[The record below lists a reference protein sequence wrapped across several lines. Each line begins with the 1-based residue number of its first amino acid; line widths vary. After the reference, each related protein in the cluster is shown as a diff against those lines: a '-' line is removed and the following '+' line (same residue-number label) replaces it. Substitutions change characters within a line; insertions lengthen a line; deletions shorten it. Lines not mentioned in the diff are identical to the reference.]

1 MDIIVV
7 SDVFGITPALI
18 ALCEELNT
26 VKIVDPYNGIKMNFK
41 NESEAYSYF
50 MEQIGLDAYL
60 AALSKQIEQCSAVV
74 MLIGFS
80 VGASAIWRL
89 SEKVSDN
96 RVNHA
101 VCFYGSQIR
110 NYTNIN
116 PQFEIEVVFPS
127 SEPHFDVNKLK
138 DYLSKKQNVK
148 TRQVACLHGFMNYHS
163 SNYNRIVYHEQ
174 LNILS
179 LKAR

>member
-7 SDVFGITPALI
+7 SDVFGITPALM
-18 ALCEELNT
+18 ALCEELNA
-26 VKIVDPYNGIKMNFK
+26 VKIVDPYNGTTMNFK
-41 NESEAYSYF
+41 HESEAYSYF
-50 MEQIGLDAYL
+50 IEQVGLDAYL
-60 AALSKQIEQCSAVV
+60 ATLSKQIEQCSAVV
-74 MLIGFS
+74 TLIGFS

-116 PQFEIEVVFPS
+116 PQFEIELVFPS
-127 SEPHFDVNKLK
+127 SEPHFDVYELK
-138 DYLSKKQNVK
+138 VYLANKQNVT
-148 TRQVACLHGFMNYHS
+148 TRQVTGLHGFMNYHS
-163 SNYNRIVYHEQ
+163 SNYNPIVYQEQ
-174 LNILS
+174 LNLLS
-179 LKAR
+179 LKNR